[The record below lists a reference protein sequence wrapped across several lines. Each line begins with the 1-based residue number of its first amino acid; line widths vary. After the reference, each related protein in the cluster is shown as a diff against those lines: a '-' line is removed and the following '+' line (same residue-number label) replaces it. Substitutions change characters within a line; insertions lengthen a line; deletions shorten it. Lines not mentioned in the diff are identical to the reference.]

1 MASPHDL
8 AFAGAAVKQR
18 MLTSEQVNLGTKSQ
32 KVLAELGINKS
43 LAVIAVEA
51 GWMELDAAFTIV
63 TGLRKLGVDHPEV
76 RPREASDADEAL
88 LERLSPAVRKRL
100 EAASRTLASLFYARG
115 AGTLALDQ
123 GSPTPVRAAR
133 KPADPTPTPPPAFT
147 DAELDLI
154 AHIRADARR
163 DCTPRRS
170 DLPDGA
176 TAGVECRPSAGPA
189 LRVGYYA
196 LPTNR
201 AAARAYFDRIVT
213 SGVEPNSG
221 DCWSG
226 EPGDLGWIPGD
237 GEPDLVDN
245 RDYGIVVANSPY
257 VTHRI
262 GCFLH
267 EGTANVRL
275 TCGDGRY
282 VGVLGR
288 NDDLEALFR
297 WSDQYPPGVPMD
309 TPSAPG
315 LCITG

>member
-133 KPADPTPTPPPAFT
+133 NPADPTPTPVP
-147 DAELDLI
+147 
-154 AHIRADARR
+154 ARR
-163 DCTPRRS
+163 LKPPVVDAAPPPKKS
-170 DLPDGA
+170 GA
-176 TAGVECRPSAGPA
+176 LGAILASLAAVAAIVA
-189 LRVGYYA
+189 L
-196 LPTNR
+196 
-201 AAARAYFDRIVT
+201 IVT
-213 SGVEPNSG
+213 RKSPPKVEP
-221 DCWSG
+221 
-226 EPGDLGWIPGD
+226 EPTP
-237 GEPDLVDN
+237 VTVN
-245 RDYGIVVANSPY
+245 R
-257 VTHRI
+257 
-262 GCFLH
+262 
-267 EGTANVRL
+267 
-275 TCGDGRY
+275 
-282 VGVLGR
+282 
-288 NDDLEALFR
+288 
-297 WSDQYPPGVPMD
+297 PPPPPKAPPPPPKD
-309 TPSAPG
+309 TPQPPPVDSDPDSKPAEPTTDPAVEARRKLYIEQQERDAAKLFEEIKTLVATQMTASARQK
-315 LCITG
+315 IK

>member
-1 MASPHDL
+1 MRPSPTLVRSGTGAALLVLSIVFVACAS
-8 AFAGAAVKQR
+8 AAGAPLQ
-18 MLTSEQVNLGTKSQ
+18 
-32 KVLAELGINKS
+32 
-43 LAVIAVEA
+43 
-51 GWMELDAAFTIV
+51 
-63 TGLRKLGVDHPEV
+63 
-76 RPREASDADEAL
+76 SD
-88 LERLSPAVRKRL
+88 SPATPGPSVV
-100 EAASRTLASLFYARG
+100 APPPSAPPTLAPVE
-115 AGTLALDQ
+115 
-123 GSPTPVRAAR
+123 PTPAPVEPTDPPADPPATPR
-133 KPADPTPTPPPAFT
+133 PADPTPTPAPAFT
-147 DAELDLI
+147 DAELELI
-154 AHIRADARR
+154 AHIRPDARH

-176 TAGVECRPSAGPA
+176 TAGVECRPSVGPA

-226 EPGDLGWIPGD
+226 VAGDVGWIPGD

-297 WSDQYPPGVPMD
+297 WSEQYPLGVPMD
-309 TPSAPG
+309 TPTAPG
-315 LCITG
+315 LCITC